1 MMAERVGVGLQ
12 NGRCKRPRRKD
23 CFVLEEG
30 NKRERVKRVKL
41 LKERFKRDT
50 CLV

>member
-1 MMAERVGVGLQ
+1 MAEGVGVGLQ

-30 NKRERVKRVKL
+30 NKGEGVKRVKL
-41 LKERFKRDT
+41 LKERFQMDT
-50 CLV
+50 YFV